1 VTEVSELSEG
11 SERKPTLL
19 EQAGGLPGLIYAGL
33 PSVTFALGNSA
44 FGLSGAIWISMATA
58 AAVAAWRWL
67 RNQPL
72 QPAIS
77 GLFGVAISAAIAYQ
91 IGSAKGF
98 FLMGI
103 WTNLIAA
110 TVFLASVLVGWPLVG
125 VIWHGVTGTGQRW
138 REDKPSRFAYAVAT
152 LALAAVF
159 ASRFVVQEWLYTQDS
174 VGWLAFARIAMGY
187 PLFGMALLV
196 VIWAV
201 RRSNRRG
208 SHSDSASAEG
218 DRGR

>member
-1 VTEVSELSEG
+1 MTEVSELSER
-11 SERKPTLL
+11 SERKLSLL
-19 EQAGGLPGLIYAGL
+19 EQAGGLSGLLYAGL

-44 FGLSGAIWISMATA
+44 FGLSGAVWISLATA

-110 TVFLASVLVGWPLVG
+110 AVFLASVLVGWPLAG
-125 VIWHGVTGTGQRW
+125 VIWHGVTGSGQRW
-138 REDKPSRFAYAVAT
+138 REDKRSRFAYAVAT

-187 PLFGMALLV
+187 PLFGAALLV

-201 RRSNRRG
+201 RRSKRQASR
-208 SHSDSASAEG
+208 SDSATAEG
-218 DRGR
+218 DHGQ

>member
-1 VTEVSELSEG
+1 MTDSAQVCEG
-11 SERKPTLL
+11 STKKPPLL
-19 EQAGGLPGLIYAGL
+19 EQVGGPAGLIYAGL
-33 PSVTFALGNSA
+33 PSLAFALGNSG

-58 AAVAAWRWL
+58 LAIAAWRWL

-77 GLFGVAISAAIAYQ
+77 GLFGVVISVAIAYQ

-110 TVFLASVLVGWPLVG
+110 VIFLASVLVGWPLAG
-125 VIWHGVTGTGQRW
+125 VVWHGINGAGHHW
-138 REDKPSRFAYAVAT
+138 RDDGPSRFAFTVAT
-152 LALAAVF
+152 LAMAAVF
-159 ASRFVVQEWLYTQDS
+159 LSRFFVQEWLYAADS
-174 VGWLAFARIAMGY
+174 VGWLAITRIAMGY
-187 PLFGMALLV
+187 PLFGVALLV

-201 RRSNRRG
+201 RRSKRRAA
-208 SHSDSASAEG
+208 HSDSTNEG
-218 DRGR
+218 ADRGR

>member
-1 VTEVSELSEG
+1 MTEVSELD
-11 SERKPTLL
+11 ERKPTLL
-19 EQAGGLPGLIYAGL
+19 EQAGGLSGLVYAGL
-33 PSVTFALGNSA
+33 PSLTFALGNSS
-44 FGLSGAIWISMATA
+44 FGLAGAIWISIATA

-91 IGSAKGF
+91 VGSAKGF

-110 TVFLASVLVGWPLVG
+110 AVFLASVLVGWPLAG
-125 VIWHGVTGTGQRW
+125 VIWHGVTGTGQHW
-138 REDKPSRFAYAVAT
+138 RDDRPSRFGFAVAT
-152 LALAAVF
+152 LALATVF
-159 ASRFVVQEWLYTQDS
+159 ASRFVVQEWLYAQDS

-201 RRSNRRG
+201 RRSKRRVPRP
-208 SHSDSASAEG
+208 DSASAEG

>member
-1 VTEVSELSEG
+1 MTEVTELSER
-11 SERKPTLL
+11 SEPKPTLL
-19 EQAGGLPGLIYAGL
+19 EQAGGLSGLLYAGL
-33 PSVTFALGNSA
+33 PSVIFALGNST

-110 TVFLASVLVGWPLVG
+110 TVFLASVLVGWPLAG
-125 VIWHGVTGTGQRW
+125 VLWHGVTGTGQRW
-138 REDKPSRFAYAVAT
+138 REDKPSRFDYAVAT
-152 LALAAVF
+152 LALATVF
-159 ASRFVVQEWLYTQDS
+159 ASRFVVQQWLYTQDS

-187 PLFGMALLV
+187 PLFGVALLV

-201 RRSNRRG
+201 RRSKRRAPR
-208 SHSDSASAEG
+208 SDSASAEG